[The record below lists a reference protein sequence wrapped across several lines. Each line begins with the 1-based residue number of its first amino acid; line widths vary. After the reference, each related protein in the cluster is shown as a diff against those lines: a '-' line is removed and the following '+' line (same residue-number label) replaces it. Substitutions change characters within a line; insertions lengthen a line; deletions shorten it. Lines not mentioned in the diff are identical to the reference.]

1 MALEEVVVP
10 NDKIEVTGKHR
21 HVHVREATEIL
32 KDGVV
37 ISQTFTNRYVLNP
50 DSDISA
56 ETDAVKAICNAVW
69 TDEVKAAWQTFQE
82 AQANASR

>member
-1 MALEEVVVP
+1 MALEEVVIP
-10 NDKIEVTGKHR
+10 NDKIEVVGKHR
-21 HVHVREATEIL
+21 QVQIREATEIL

-37 ISQTFTNRYVLNP
+37 ISQAFTNRYVLDP

-82 AQANASR
+82 SQS

>member
-10 NDKIEVTGKHR
+10 NDKIEVVGKHR
-21 HVHVREATEIL
+21 QVQKREATEIL

-37 ISQTFTNRYVLNP
+37 ISQAYTNRYVLNP

-82 AQANASR
+82 SQASR